1 MRERSKRWGNLLIAI
16 IAVFLF
22 FPIKADARS
31 YIDNEIPIEIQIACN
46 KYGEEYGICPELLES
61 ICYQES
67 RFDESVIDITGS
79 CYGLMQVQKVSHY
92 ERMKALNADDLLDI
106 DSNVH
111 VATDYLSELFEQY
124 EDVATVLMVYHGE
137 KNAVRRSQQGIV
149 SQYAKEVLER
159 SYELEELHG
168 KHDIKVR

>member
-16 IAVFLF
+16 IAIILF

-46 KYGEEYGICPELLES
+46 KYGEQYGICPELLES

-106 DSNVH
+106 DANVH
-111 VATDYLSELFEQY
+111 VATDYLSELFEKY
-124 EDVATVLMVYHGE
+124 EDVGTVLMVYHGE
-137 KNAVRRSQQGIV
+137 KDAVLKSERGYLSK
-149 SQYAKEVLER
+149 YAREILER
-159 SYELEELHG
+159 SREYEELHG
-168 KHDIKVR
+168 KIDLKVR